1 VIGAQRLRRTR
12 QEGGTLADMK
22 VRCYIFSWAWRR
34 KERLVRETGRN
45 NRWGEPDTGKCEGK
59 KTSWASGTV
68 SCIIKKKKEAHAM
81 KKYIRTGV
89 KATVFLAIIAVAVWY
104 GMVMLLVYRAD

>member
-1 VIGAQRLRRTR
+1 
-12 QEGGTLADMK
+12 
-22 VRCYIFSWAWRR
+22 
-34 KERLVRETGRN
+34 
-45 NRWGEPDTGKCEGK
+45 
-59 KTSWASGTV
+59 
-68 SCIIKKKKEAHAM
+68 M